1 MDVRAPDSLS
11 KRRLR
16 MWIRLL
22 GVTRGSERHLREY
35 LRVEHGTTLPRFDV
49 MAALW
54 RRREGLTMSELGRL
68 LLVSGGN
75 VTVIVDGLEK
85 EGLVVRTHSSTDR
98 RTVEVSLTERGL
110 AEFERIAVGH
120 EAEIDKLFSQLSE
133 ADLETLTGIF
143 KRLSKDAP

>member
-1 MDVRAPDSLS
+1 M
-11 KRRLR
+11 
-16 MWIRLL
+16 
-22 GVTRGSERHLREY
+22 
-35 LRVEHGTTLPRFDV
+35 
-49 MAALW
+49 
-54 RRREGLTMSELGRL
+54 

-85 EGLVVRTHSSTDR
+85 EGLVVRTHSSADR

-120 EAEIDKLFSQLSE
+120 EAEIDKLFSHLTE

>member
-1 MDVRAPDSLS
+1 MDSRTPDSLS
-11 KRRLR
+11 KRRLK

-22 GVTRGSERHLREY
+22 GVTRGAERHLREY
-35 LRVEHGTTLPRFDV
+35 LRVEHSTTLPRFDV

-54 RRREGLTMSELGRL
+54 RRRDGLTMSELGRL

-85 EGLVVRTHSSTDR
+85 EGLVVRTHSSADR

-110 AEFERIAVGH
+110 VEFERIAVGH
-120 EAEIDKLFSQLSE
+120 EVEIDTLFSQLTE
-133 ADLETLTGIF
+133 ADLDTLTGIF
-143 KRLSKDAP
+143 KRLGKDAP